1 MKRSNFNTMSTDEL
15 WLLREKIGSLLVKK
29 VEAEKRELQKR
40 LDELDRKFG
49 NPADAERQR
58 RPHPK
63 VYPKFQ
69 NPKQPSQTWTGR
81 GKQPH
86 WVRDLLEAGMSID
99 DLRISSAIG

>member
-1 MKRSNFNTMSTDEL
+1 MKRTNFNAMSTDEL

-29 VEAEKRELQKR
+29 VEAEKRELQER

-63 VYPKFQ
+63 VFPKFQ
-69 NPKQPSQTWTGR
+69 NPRQPSQTG
-81 GKQPH
+81 P
-86 WVRDLLEAGMSID
+86 VAASS
-99 DLRISSAIG
+99 RIGCMTCWKPA